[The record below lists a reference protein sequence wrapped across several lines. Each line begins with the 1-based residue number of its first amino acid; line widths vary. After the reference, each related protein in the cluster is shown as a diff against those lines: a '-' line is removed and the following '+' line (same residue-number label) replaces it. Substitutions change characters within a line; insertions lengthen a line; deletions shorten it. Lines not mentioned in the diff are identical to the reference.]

1 MIDNVYKVEGK
12 YPDPYEIESKLEEM
26 AKDPNRETEY
36 AESLDEVRESGLK
49 SHPLLNRF
57 FR

>member
-26 AKDPNRETEY
+26 AKDPNRELEY
-36 AESLDEVRESGLK
+36 AESLDEVIESGLK

>member
-26 AKDPNRETEY
+26 SKDPNRELEY
-36 AESLDEVRESGLK
+36 TESLDEVRKSGLK